1 MKIKVLATAQSAN
14 YYEFSG
20 DTVTAYLDG
29 GSKSYDFSALQ
40 EGDQVTM
47 EDLGGVRVI
56 RAAQR
61 NSEGELEVTL
71 TQAVGAGHWSESG
84 WMDPEEYDP
93 DGANVEFDAT
103 KPFAGVPRIKT
114 RNGWQAVVMG

>member
-40 EGDQVTM
+40 ERFKRQLDEAKLARPTRQ
-47 EDLGGVRVI
+47 
-56 RAAQR
+56 
-61 NSEGELEVTL
+61 
-71 TQAVGAGHWSESG
+71 
-84 WMDPEEYDP
+84 
-93 DGANVEFDAT
+93 
-103 KPFAGVPRIKT
+103 T
-114 RNGWQAVVMG
+114 RNAVSGCVSTSNICHRLHHYIYRGTMA